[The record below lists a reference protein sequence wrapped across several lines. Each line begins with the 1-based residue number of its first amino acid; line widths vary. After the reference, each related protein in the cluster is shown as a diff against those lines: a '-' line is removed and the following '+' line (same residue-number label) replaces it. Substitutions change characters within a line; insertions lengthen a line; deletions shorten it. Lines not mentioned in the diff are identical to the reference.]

1 MKKSLFLLLGVVLSV
16 SIQAQDLVFRTL
28 ASKGTCMVQRGANP
42 DEYAN
47 LKTGVKLFDNDKI
60 IITGDNSYVG
70 LVSSDG
76 KTVELKKGGVYTV
89 SDIYSGLSSNDATI
103 AQKYVEF
110 LVNDMSKGNESTSA
124 NMKFTGSVERSLK
137 NDNILLFIPK
147 ETKVATREATINWY
161 PKEKEESYTVVITN
175 LFDEKV
181 YNKEVATTSATIDFS
196 TIGLSP
202 DEVYKLE
209 VRSTANPAVKSGVV
223 TLQVPSQTA
232 LNTISKS
239 SDEILAQTPQ
249 NSAIQNMVL
258 AKYYDENGLY
268 LNAIPFYKKAVE
280 MEPEVKEYKNA
291 YNQFLYKVG
300 LNQES

>member
-1 MKKSLFLLLGVVLSV
+1 MSV
-16 SIQAQDLVFRTL
+16 TLNAQDVIFRTL

-42 DEYAN
+42 DEYSN

-76 KTVELKKGGVYTV
+76 KTVELKKGGVYSVKDVYT
-89 SDIYSGLSSNDATI
+89 GLSSGDATI

-137 NDNILLFIPK
+137 NDNILLFLPQ

-161 PKEKEESYTVVITN
+161 PKEKQESYTVIITD

-181 YNKEVATTSATIDFS
+181 YSQKVTGTSTSIDFAQA
-196 TIGLSP
+196 GLSP
-202 DEVYKLE
+202 EEVYKLE
-209 VRSTANPAVKSGVV
+209 VRSASNADYKSGVV
-223 TLQVPSQTA
+223 TLKVPSQTD
-232 LNTISKS
+232 LNTINEYSTDIMS
-239 SDEILAQTPQ
+239 QTPE

-258 AKYYDENGLY
+258 AKYFDENGLY
-268 LNAIPFYKKAVE
+268 LNAIPFYKKAVA
-280 MEPEVKEYKNA
+280 MEPDVKEYKQA

-300 LNQES
+300 LNQ